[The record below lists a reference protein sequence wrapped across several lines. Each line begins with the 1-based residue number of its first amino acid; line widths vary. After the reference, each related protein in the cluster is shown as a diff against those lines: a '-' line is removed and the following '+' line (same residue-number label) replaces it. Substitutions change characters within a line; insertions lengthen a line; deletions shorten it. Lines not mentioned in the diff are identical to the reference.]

1 MDVLSHRTVATQL
14 KVVPEKGTLLCNRPL
29 VVFRSVKPS
38 ADPFSPAPLVVHSL
52 QQSQNDWSVTEI
64 QERQTTV
71 IMSLISQNRAG
82 VLVLAATF
90 AAAPLAIAQF
100 PGMTP
105 PKHYPWSDNTLSP
118 DARADLVIKE
128 LTLEE
133 KISLLH
139 GQGFSFNATGP
150 TESNGGA
157 GYSVAIP
164 RVGIP
169 AIQMAD
175 SAYGVTRGA
184 ASGRYSTALPN
195 NLAAASSWDPQAA
208 FEYGALIGRELRQ
221 EGYSMSLGGGVNLPR
236 EPRNGRTFEYQ
247 GEDPLLAGTLVGNFV
262 KGVQSQH
269 VIGDLKHYAIN
280 DQESGRNAVNANID
294 KRSMRETDLRAFE
307 IALKISDAGAFMC
320 SYNRVNGDY
329 ACENTYLLAEVLR
342 KDFHFQGFVVS
353 DWGGTHSTAKASHA
367 GLDQEQPGKNFFGDA
382 LEKAVES
389 GEVSQ
394 DEINDHVHRILRT
407 VFATGLFDNPVVK
420 QVPDVEGGYVVAQ
433 RLAEKSIVL
442 LKNDHNVLPL
452 AGAGLHSVVLIGG
465 HADVGVLTGGGSA
478 QVDAPGGSAVPPP
491 PPQPGASPM
500 ANFGR
505 RHVWLPSSPLRAL
518 TASLP
523 SSKVTYVSG
532 EDLPAAAAAAK
543 AAAVAIIFA
552 YQPESE
558 GMDLKSLDLDE
569 DQTNLIEAVAAA
581 NPKTI
586 VVLETGSPATMP
598 WIDKVA
604 GVVEAWYPGIRGAE
618 ALAELLTGAV
628 NPSGKLAITF
638 PKSDAD
644 LPHPTLVLPPPTSQP
659 ARPAPGADI
668 SSFMAMMAKGLP
680 PFETY
685 YGEKLKVG
693 YKWYDAEKKPVL
705 FPFGFGLS
713 YTTYTYSGL
722 TVKNSDGLTVSFTV
736 KNTGQRAGTEIA
748 QIYTSLPDEAGEPPK
763 RLIGWAR
770 VELAAGESKVVT
782 IPVDHDHLTV
792 FDESTDQWKLVPG
805 SYTIMAGGSSQDLP
819 LHHQLTLQ

>member
-1 MDVLSHRTVATQL
+1 MVGNRRVSLKRDVH
-14 KVVPEKGTLLCNRPL
+14 
-29 VVFRSVKPS
+29 RSVPCLANEERK
-38 ADPFSPAPLVVHSL
+38 L
-52 QQSQNDWSVTEI
+52 SVKNLSSVRRVAKI
-64 QERQTTV
+64 LAF
-71 IMSLISQNRAG
+71 LI
-82 VLVLAATF
+82 VVLAAG
-90 AAAPLAIAQF
+90 PMLVAQS
-100 PGMTP
+100 PGIQQ
-105 PKHYPWSDNTLSP
+105 PKHYPWSDTNLSP
-118 DARADLVIKE
+118 DARADMVIKE
-128 LTLEE
+128 LTLQE

-157 GYSVAIP
+157 GYSVGIP
-164 RVGIP
+164 RLGIP

-208 FEYGALIGRELRQ
+208 FEYGALIGRELRA

-262 KGVQSQH
+262 KGAQSQH

-294 KRSMRETDLRAFE
+294 KRSMRESDLLAFE

-329 ACENTYLLAEVLR
+329 ACENSYLLTDVLK
-342 KDFHFQGFVVS
+342 KDFHFQGFVLS

-367 GLDQEQPGKNFFGDA
+367 GLDMEQPGKNFFGDG
-382 LEKAVES
+382 LQKAVES

-394 DEINDHVHRILRT
+394 DEINEHVHRILRT

-442 LKNDHNVLPL
+442 LKNEHNVLPL
-452 AGAGLHSVVLIGG
+452 DATSVHSVVLIGG

-478 QVDAPGGSAVPPP
+478 QVDAPGGSVVPPP
-491 PPQPGASPM
+491 PPQPGGANPM
-500 ANFGR
+500 ANLLR
-505 RHVWLPSSPLRAL
+505 RRVWLPSSPLRAL
-518 TASLP
+518 TAKLP
-523 SSKVTYVSG
+523 STKVTYVSG
-532 EDLPAAAAAAK
+532 DDLAAAASAAK
-543 AAAVAIIFA
+543 AADVVIVFG

-558 GMDLKSLDLDE
+558 GMDLKTLDLGE
-569 DQTNLIEAVAAA
+569 DQDKLIETVAAA
-581 NPKTI
+581 NAKTI

-618 ALAELLTGAV
+618 ALANLLTGEV

-644 LPHPTLVLPPPTSQP
+644 LPHPTLVLPPLASQP
-659 ARPAPGADI
+659 QRPAPGADI

-685 YGEKLKVG
+685 YDEKLKVG
-693 YKWYDAEKKPVL
+693 YKWYDAEKRPVL

-713 YTTYTYSGL
+713 YTTYAYSGL
-722 TVKNSDGLTVSFTV
+722 SVKGEEVSFTV
-736 KNTGQRAGTEIA
+736 RNAGKIAGTEIA
-748 QIYTSLPDEAGEPPK
+748 QVYAALPEAAGEPPK

-770 VELAAGESKVVT
+770 VELAAGESKQVS
-782 IPVDHDHLTV
+782 IPVMHDRLTIY
-792 FDESTDQWKLVPG
+792 DEASDDWKLVPG
-805 SYTIMAGGSSQDLP
+805 SYTVMAGGSSQDLP
-819 LHHQLTLQ
+819 LHQQINLR

>member
-1 MDVLSHRTVATQL
+1 MKNLS
-14 KVVPEKGTLLCNRPL
+14 
-29 VVFRSVKPS
+29 
-38 ADPFSPAPLVVHSL
+38 SL
-52 QQSQNDWSVTEI
+52 
-64 QERQTTV
+64 R
-71 IMSLISQNRAG
+71 RHAG
-82 VLVLAATF
+82 VLALAVVFVT
-90 AAAPLAIAQF
+90 APMSVAQF
-100 PGMTP
+100 PGMP
-105 PKHYPWSDNTLSP
+105 QPKHYPWSDTSLSP
-118 DARADLVIKE
+118 DARADMVIKE

-133 KISLLH
+133 RISLLH
-139 GQGFSFNATGP
+139 GQGFSFGSTGP

-157 GYSVAIP
+157 GYSVGIP
-164 RVGIP
+164 RLGIP

-195 NLAAASSWDPQAA
+195 NLAATSSWDPQSA

-221 EGYSMSLGGGVNLPR
+221 EGYSMSLGGGVNLTR

-280 DQESGRNAVNANID
+280 DQESGRNAVNASID

-307 IALKISDAGAFMC
+307 IALRISDAGAFMC

-329 ACENTYLLAEVLR
+329 ACENTYLLTEILK
-342 KDFHFQGFVVS
+342 KDFHFQGFVLS

-382 LEKAVES
+382 LQKAVES

-394 DEINDHVHRILRT
+394 DEINEHVHRILRT
-407 VFATGLFDNPVVK
+407 IFASGLFDNPVVK
-420 QVPDVEGGYVVAQ
+420 QVPDVEGGYVIAQ
-433 RLAEKSIVL
+433 KLAEKSIVL
-442 LKNDHNVLPL
+442 LKNEHHVLPL
-452 AGAGLHSVVLIGG
+452 EGAGLHSVVLIGG

-478 QVDAPGGSAVPPP
+478 QVDAPGGSVVPPP
-491 PPQPGASPM
+491 PPQPGANPM
-500 ANFGR
+500 TNFVR
-505 RHVWLPSSPLRAL
+505 RQVWLPSSPLRAL
-518 TASLP
+518 TAKLP
-523 SSKVTYVSG
+523 SCKVTYVSG
-532 EDLPAAAAAAK
+532 DDLAAATSAAK
-543 AAAVAIIFA
+543 SADIAIVFG

-558 GMDLKSLDLDE
+558 GMDLKSLDLSE
-569 DQTNLIEAVAAA
+569 DQNKLIEAVAAA

-618 ALAELLTGAV
+618 ALANLLTGEV
-628 NPSGKLAITF
+628 NPTSKLAITF

-644 LPHPTLVLPPPTSQP
+644 LPHPTLVLPPPASQP
-659 ARPAPGADI
+659 QRPAPGADI

-685 YGEKLKVG
+685 YDEKLKVG

-713 YTTYTYSGL
+713 YTTYAYSGL
-722 TVKNSDGLTVSFTV
+722 SVKGGESVEVSFTV
-736 KNTGQRAGTEIA
+736 RNTGKRAGTEIA
-748 QIYTSLPDEAGEPPK
+748 QVYASLPDAAGEPPK

-770 VELAAGESKVVT
+770 VELAPGESRQIS
-782 IPVDHDHLTV
+782 IPVAHDRLTIY
-792 FDESTDQWKLVPG
+792 DEASDNWKLIPG
-805 SYTIMAGGSSQDLP
+805 AYTVMAGGSSQDLP
-819 LHHQLTLQ
+819 LRQQINLP

>member
-1 MDVLSHRTVATQL
+1 MMYLAHGDEERNIKMKKLSSL
-14 KVVPEKGTLLCNRPL
+14 KYFAEALALMAVVMA
-29 VVFRSVKPS
+29 V
-38 ADPFSPAPLVVHSL
+38 
-52 QQSQNDWSVTEI
+52 
-64 QERQTTV
+64 
-71 IMSLISQNRAG
+71 
-82 VLVLAATF
+82 
-90 AAAPLAIAQF
+90 PLAVAQF
-100 PGMTP
+100 PGMQQ
-105 PKHYPWSDNTLSP
+105 PKHYPWSDASLSP
-118 DARADLVIKE
+118 DARADMVVKE

-139 GQGFSFNATGP
+139 GQGFSFNAAGGP
-150 TESNGGA
+150 SESNGGA
-157 GYSVAIP
+157 GYSVGIP

-195 NLAAASSWDPQAA
+195 NLAAASSWDPQSA
-208 FEYGALIGRELRQ
+208 FDYGALIGRELRQ

-247 GEDPLLAGTLVGNFV
+247 GEDALLAGTLVGNFV
-262 KGVQSQH
+262 KGVQSEH

-294 KRSMRETDLRAFE
+294 KRSMRESDLLAFE

-329 ACENTYLLAEVLR
+329 ACENSYLLTEILR
-342 KDFHFQGFVVS
+342 KDFQFKGFVLS

-382 LEKAVES
+382 LQKAVES
-389 GEVSQ
+389 GEISQ
-394 DEINDHVHRILRT
+394 DEINEHVHRILRT
-407 VFATGLFDNPVVK
+407 IFAIGLFDNPVVK
-420 QVPDVEGGYVVAQ
+420 QVPDVEGGYALAQ

-442 LKNDHNVLPL
+442 LKNQHNILPL
-452 AGAGLHSVVLIGG
+452 DSARLRSVVLIGG

-478 QVDAPGGSAVPPP
+478 QVDAPGGSVVPPP
-491 PPQPGASPM
+491 PAQPGANPM

-505 RHVWLPSSPLRAL
+505 RQVWLPSSPLRAL
-518 TASLP
+518 TAKLP

-532 EDLPAAAAAAK
+532 DDPAAAATAAK
-543 AAAVAIIFA
+543 AADIAIVFG

-558 GMDLKSLDLDE
+558 GMDLNSLDLSE
-569 DQTNLIEAVAAA
+569 DQNRLIETVAAA

-598 WIDKVA
+598 WIDKVSGA
-604 GVVEAWYPGIRGAE
+604 VEAWYPGIRGAE
-618 ALAELLTGAV
+618 ALAELLTGEV

-638 PKSDAD
+638 PRSDAD
-644 LPHPTLVLPPPTSQP
+644 LPHPALVLPPPASQP
-659 ARPAPGADI
+659 GRPAPGADI

-685 YGEKLKVG
+685 YDEKLKVG

-713 YTTYTYSGL
+713 YTTYAYSGL
-722 TVKNSDGLTVSFTV
+722 AVKNGDGLTVSFSV
-736 KNTGQRAGTEIA
+736 KNTGKRTGTEIA
-748 QIYTSLPDEAGEPPK
+748 QIYASLPESAGEPPK

-782 IPVDHDHLTV
+782 IPVDRDRLNI
-792 FDESTDQWKLVPG
+792 FDEASDAWKLVPG

-819 LHHQLTLQ
+819 LHQQQTLP

>member
-1 MDVLSHRTVATQL
+1 MTLSNGRYCTAC
-14 KVVPEKGTLLCNRPL
+14 G
-29 VVFRSVKPS
+29 F
-38 ADPFSPAPLVVHSL
+38 
-52 QQSQNDWSVTEI
+52 
-64 QERQTTV
+64 
-71 IMSLISQNRAG
+71 
-82 VLVLAATF
+82 VLAAAF
-90 AAAPLAIAQF
+90 AMPLLATAQF
-100 PGMTP
+100 PGRQQP
-105 PKHYPWSDNTLSP
+105 EPKHYPWSDASLSP

-139 GQGFSFNATGP
+139 GQGFSFGSTGP

-157 GYSVAIP
+157 GWSNSIP

-195 NLAAASSWDPQAA
+195 NLAAASAWDPQAA
-208 FEYGALIGRELRQ
+208 FEYGALIGRELRA

-262 KGVQSQH
+262 KGVQSEH
-269 VIGDLKHYAIN
+269 IIGDLKHYAIN

-307 IALKISDAGAFMC
+307 IALQISDSGAFMC
-320 SYNRVNGDY
+320 SYNRVNGDF
-329 ACENTYLLAEVLR
+329 ACENTYLLTDVLR
-342 KDFHFQGFVVS
+342 KDFHFPGFVVS

-367 GLDQEQPGKNFFGDA
+367 GLDQEQPGKTFFGDE
-382 LEKAVES
+382 LQKAVET

-407 VFATGLFDNPVVK
+407 IFATGLFDHPVVK
-420 QVPDVEGGYVVAQ
+420 QVPDVERGYALAQ
-433 RLAEKSIVL
+433 SLAEKSIVL
-442 LKNDHNVLPL
+442 LKNNRNVLPL
-452 AGAGLHSVVLIGG
+452 DAAKLHSVVLIGG

-491 PPQPGASPM
+491 PPQPGANPM
-500 ANFGR
+500 ANFFR
-505 RHVWLPSSPLRAL
+505 RQVWLPSSPLRAL
-518 TASLP
+518 TAKLP
-523 SSKVTYVSG
+523 SSDVAYCSG
-532 EDLPAAAAAAK
+532 DDLSAAASAAK
-543 AAAVAIIFA
+543 GADVAIVFA

-558 GMDLKSLDLDE
+558 GMDLKSLDLGE
-569 DQTNLIEAVAAA
+569 DQDKLIETVAAA
-581 NPKTI
+581 NAKTI

-598 WIDKVA
+598 WIDHVA
-604 GVVEAWYPGIRGAE
+604 SVVEVWYPGIRGAE
-618 ALAELLTGAV
+618 ALANLLTGAV
-628 NPSGKLAITF
+628 NPTGKLAITF

-644 LPHPTLVLPPPTSQP
+644 LPHPTLVLPPPASQP
-659 ARPAPGADI
+659 SRPAPGADI
-668 SSFMAMMAKGLP
+668 SSFMATMAKGLP

-685 YGEKLKVG
+685 YDEKLKVG

-722 TVKNSDGLTVSFTV
+722 TVKSGETVEVSFTV
-736 KNTGQRAGTEIA
+736 RNTGKRAGTEIA
-748 QIYTSLPDEAGEPPK
+748 QVYASLPDAAGEPPK

-770 VELAAGESKVVT
+770 VELAPGESKQVS
-782 IPVDHDHLTV
+782 IPVSRDRLTV
-792 FDESTDQWKLVPG
+792 YDEASDGWKLVPG
-805 SYTIMAGGSSQDLP
+805 YYAVMAGGSSQDLP
-819 LHHQLTLQ
+819 LHQQINLP